1 MTWHAGRLAA
11 VGVIAL
17 IASAHVGSPDTYFEG
32 TAGPYPVRVIVRTP
46 GVVPGLA
53 QITVRLLSPLPQ
65 GALPRRV
72 LVLPV
77 YWDPHTAAP
86 PPPDVAQHVPGD
98 STLYSAAL
106 WLMRGGSYSVQVTVE
121 GAVGSGTAL
130 VPVMAV
136 ATRRLALDK
145 ALGAALLGLGAFLF
159 AGAVTLIGAAVR
171 ESGLEPGAVP
181 DQRRRR
187 RSRVAMGVATVV
199 FALAL
204 VGGRRWW
211 NGVDAEYRTGLY
223 QPLHATA
230 TVRPA
235 GGAGGRVLRL
245 AIDDTSWTGPNRQ
258 WTPLVPDHGHLM
270 HLFLVHDGTL
280 AAFAHLHPLP
290 LDSTTFEASL
300 PPLERGRYRAYA
312 DIVHESGFAET
323 LVATVDLDEWSG
335 TWRPTDPDDAWTT
348 GNGKREAGN
357 VVGLRDGSTMI
368 WDKGPAPIVV
378 DRDAPLRFVV
388 NDPRGEPA
396 ILEPYMGMAG
406 HAMLTRDDGAVFV
419 HLHPAGTVS
428 LAALETFA
436 LRQPGD
442 TIRGRLSARLTEIE
456 KGAGSG
462 EQGAVPASATLM
474 TGAHRGGPLPAAN
487 SVSFPY
493 AFPKPG
499 HYRIWVQVKRSG
511 RILTGVF
518 DADVRPAR

>member
-1 MTWHAGRLAA
+1 MTGRAGRLAA
-11 VGVIAL
+11 VAVIAL

-32 TAGPYPVRVIVRTP
+32 AAGPYPVRVIVRTP

-77 YWDPHTAAP
+77 YWDPQTAAP
-86 PPPDVAQHVPGD
+86 PPPDVGQHVPGD

-121 GAVGSGTAL
+121 GAAGSGTAL

-136 ATRRLALDK
+136 ATRRLALDT

-171 ESGLEPGAVP
+171 ESGLEPGAAP
-181 DQRRRR
+181 DRRRTV
-187 RSRVAMGVATVV
+187 RSRVAMGVATLVL
-199 FALAL
+199 ALAL
-204 VGGRRWW
+204 VGGRAWW
-211 NGVDAEYRTGLY
+211 NGVDSEYRSGLF

-230 TVRPA
+230 TVRTA
-235 GGAGGRVLRL
+235 GGAQVLRL
-245 AIDDTSWTGPNRQ
+245 TIDDTSWTNRKRQ

-270 HLFLVHDGTL
+270 HLFLVRDSTLDG
-280 AAFAHLHPLP
+280 FAHLHPLP
-290 LDSTTFEASL
+290 LDSITFETHL

-312 DIVHESGFAET
+312 DIAHESGFAET
-323 LVATVDLDEWSG
+323 LVATVDLDAWG
-335 TWRPTDPDDAWTT
+335 DTWRPTDPDDAWRT
-348 GNGKREAGN
+348 GNGKRETGN
-357 VVGLRDGSTMI
+357 VVGLIDGSTMI
-368 WDKGPAPIVV
+368 WDKSPAPIVV
-378 DRDAPLRFVV
+378 DRDAPLHFVV
-388 NDPRGEPA
+388 TDPSGRPA
-396 ILEPYMGMAG
+396 RLEPYMGMTG

-442 TIRGRLSARLTEIE
+442 TVRGLLAARLTEME
-456 KGAGSG
+456 KGAGSR
-462 EQGAVPASATLM
+462 ERGAVPGGATPM
-474 TGAHRGGPLPAAN
+474 PGAHRGEPLPAPG

-518 DADVRPAR
+518 DADVRPVR

>member
-1 MTWHAGRLAA
+1 MTGRAGRLAA
-11 VGVIAL
+11 VGIIAL

-32 TAGPYPVRVIVRTP
+32 AAGPYPVRVIVRSP

-65 GALPRRV
+65 GTLPRRV

-77 YWDPHTAAP
+77 YWDPQTAAP

-121 GAVGSGTAL
+121 GAAGSGTAL

-145 ALGAALLGLGAFLF
+145 ALGAALLGLGVFLF

-199 FALAL
+199 FGLAL

-211 NGVDAEYRTGLY
+211 NGVDAEYRSGLF

-230 TVRPA
+230 TVRSA
-235 GGAGGRVLRL
+235 GGAQVLRL
-245 AIDDTSWTGPNRQ
+245 AIDDTSWTNPKRQ

-270 HLFLVHDGTL
+270 HLFLVRDSTL
-280 AAFAHLHPLP
+280 DAFAHLHPLP
-290 LDSTTFEASL
+290 LDSITFETSL
-300 PPLERGRYRAYA
+300 PPLPRGRYRIYA
-312 DIVHESGFAET
+312 DIVHESGFAPT
-323 LVATVDLDEWSG
+323 LVSSVDISSAG
-335 TWRPTDPDDAWTT
+335 GSWRPSDRDDAWTT
-348 GNGKREAGN
+348 GNAQRGTGN
-357 VVGLRDGSTMI
+357 AVALQDGSTMT
-368 WDKGPAPIVV
+368 WERGDTPIVV
-378 DRDAPLRFVV
+378 DQEAPLRFVV
-388 NDPRGEPA
+388 TDPTGRPA
-396 ILEPYMGMAG
+396 SLEAYMGMAG
-406 HAMLTRDDGAVFV
+406 HLMLTRDDGAVFV

-428 LAALETFA
+428 LAAVETFA

-442 TIRGRLSARLTEIE
+442 TVRGLLGARLTAME
-456 KGAGSG
+456 KRSG
-462 EQGAVPASATLM
+462 ERGAVLD
-474 TGAHRGGPLPAAN
+474 GAPPMPGVHRGESLPAPGAL
-487 SVSFPY
+487 SFPY

-499 HYRIWVQVKRSG
+499 PYRLFVQVKRAG

-518 DADVRPAR
+518 DAEVRPAR